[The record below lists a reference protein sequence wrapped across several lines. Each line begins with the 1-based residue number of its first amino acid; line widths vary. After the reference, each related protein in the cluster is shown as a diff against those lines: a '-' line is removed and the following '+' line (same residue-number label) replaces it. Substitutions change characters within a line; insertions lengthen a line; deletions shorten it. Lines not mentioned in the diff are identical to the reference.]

1 MSNQKRI
8 IDVEEWNQLYN
19 VLTSDRELHKYD
31 HYWTGYI
38 EAVDYIDD
46 WMDTK
51 RIVDTED
58 CLAGQYR
65 WERNVAIDQ
74 LEQLGIGFGQK
85 IDGVYLTKE
94 EYDKLLEYKHMY
106 EDLCK

>member
-8 IDVEEWNQLYN
+8 IDVEEWNQLYKK
-19 VLTSDRELHKYD
+19 LTDGLNQYD
-31 HYWTGYI
+31 HYCTGYVD
-38 EAVDYIDD
+38 AVDIIDD
-46 WMDTK
+46 WMDAH

-94 EYDKLLEYKHMY
+94 EYEKLLEYKHMY

>member
-1 MSNQKRI
+1 MSDKKRI
-8 IDVEEWNQLYN
+8 IDVEEWNQFYKE
-19 VLTSDRELHKYD
+19 LTENRELYD
-31 HYWTGYI
+31 LYWKGYTD
-38 EAVDYIDD
+38 AADTVDD
-46 WMDTK
+46 WMDSH
-51 RIVDTED
+51 RIVSTEN

-94 EYDKLLEYKHMY
+94 EHEKLLEYKRMY
-106 EDLCK
+106 KDLCK

>member
-1 MSNQKRI
+1 MSDKKRI
-8 IDVEEWNQLYN
+8 IDVEEWTQFYKE
-19 VLTSDRELHKYD
+19 LTENRELYD
-31 HYWTGYI
+31 HYWNGYTDAAD
-38 EAVDYIDD
+38 AVDD
-46 WMDTK
+46 WMDSH
-51 RIVDTED
+51 RIVNTED

-94 EYDKLLEYKHMY
+94 EHEKLLEYKHMY